1 LSKKRE
7 GIEKSV
13 GDDIYAVEI
22 IPKRALIAL
31 CLLAALATGCGA
43 GEEDSGQA
51 VLTAGALV
59 QRFQEEPGSPLLR
72 EAGGDPAFRQ
82 LGFGLNPSQRLLE
95 RYGVFSIY
103 VVDADRPQA
112 LTSLLSDKATGQP
125 LEADPNGVY
134 WERDTQSRSWIAY
147 KRYGTNVVLVW
158 WAESAE
164 RSADARWRRLDRVLT
179 AVEQDSLT

>member
-1 LSKKRE
+1 MR
-7 GIEKSV
+7 
-13 GDDIYAVEI
+13 
-22 IPKRALIAL
+22 RR
-31 CLLAALATGCGA
+31 AALALALLPLALSSGCGA
-43 GEEDSGQA
+43 SEADSEEA
-51 VLTAGALV
+51 VLTPGRLV

-82 LGFGLNPSQRLLE
+82 LGFGLNPSPRLLE

-112 LTSLLSDKATGQP
+112 LTSLLSNKATGQP

-158 WAESAE
+158 WAESAQ

-179 AVEQDSLT
+179 AVERDSLS

>member
-1 LSKKRE
+1 
-7 GIEKSV
+7 
-13 GDDIYAVEI
+13 VEVI
-22 IPKRALIAL
+22 RKPIALAL
-31 CLLAALATGCGA
+31 CLFAVLAAGCGA
-43 GEEDSGQA
+43 GDSDSEEA
-51 VLTAGALV
+51 VLTAGQLV

-82 LGFGLNPSQRLLE
+82 LGFSLNPSQRLLE

-112 LTSLLSDKATGQP
+112 LTSLLRDKATGRP
-125 LEADPNGVY
+125 LEADPSGVY

-147 KRYGTNVVLVW
+147 KRYGANVVLVW
-158 WAESAE
+158 WAESAA

-179 AVEQDSLT
+179 GVERDALS

>member
-1 LSKKRE
+1 MDVIRKL
-7 GIEKSV
+7 V
-13 GDDIYAVEI
+13 
-22 IPKRALIAL
+22 ALAL
-31 CLLAALATGCGA
+31 CVLAALAAGCGA
-43 GEEDSGQA
+43 GGGDSDQA
-51 VLTAGALV
+51 VLTAGQLV

-103 VVDADRPQA
+103 VVESDRPQA
-112 LTSLLSDKATGQP
+112 LTSLLTDKATGRP
-125 LEADPNGVY
+125 LEADPSGVY

-147 KRYGTNVVLVW
+147 KRYGENVVLVW

-179 AVEQDSLT
+179 AVEQDSLS

>member
-1 LSKKRE
+1 MRE
-7 GIEKSV
+7 
-13 GDDIYAVEI
+13 
-22 IPKRALIAL
+22 RAAL
-31 CLLAALATGCGA
+31 VLALLALGLAGCGSS
-43 GEEDSGQA
+43 EEASSEP
-51 VLTAGALV
+51 VLTAGQLV

-82 LGFGLNPSQRLLE
+82 LGFGLNPAPRLLE

-112 LTSLLSDKATGQP
+112 LTSLLRDKATGRP
-125 LEADPNGVY
+125 LEADPSGVY

-179 AVEQDSLT
+179 GVEQDSLS

>member
-1 LSKKRE
+1 MRQ
-7 GIEKSV
+7 
-13 GDDIYAVEI
+13 
-22 IPKRALIAL
+22 R
-31 CLLAALATGCGA
+31 AALALTLLALGLTGCGA
-43 GEEDSGQA
+43 GEQDSTQA
-51 VLTAGALV
+51 VLTPGQLV

-103 VVDADRPQA
+103 VVDPERPQA
-112 LTSLLSDKATGQP
+112 LTSLLRDKGTGRP
-125 LEADPNGVY
+125 LEADPSGVY
-134 WERDTQSRSWIAY
+134 WERDTLSRSWIAY

-164 RSADARWRRLDRVLT
+164 RSADARWRRLDRVL
-179 AVEQDSLT
+179 AGVERDALS

>member
-1 LSKKRE
+1 MRE
-7 GIEKSV
+7 
-13 GDDIYAVEI
+13 
-22 IPKRALIAL
+22 RAAFAL
-31 CLLAALATGCGA
+31 ALLALGLAGCGS
-43 GEEDSGQA
+43 GEEASGEA
-51 VLTAGALV
+51 VLTAGQLV
-59 QRFQEEPGSPLLR
+59 QRFQEEPGNPLLR
-72 EAGGDPAFRQ
+72 GAGGDPAFRQ

-112 LTSLLSDKATGQP
+112 LTSLLRDKATGRP
-125 LEADPNGVY
+125 LEPDPSGVY

-179 AVEQDSLT
+179 GVERDALS